1 MKAHHR
7 MSLFLLSLTVGL
19 ANAAWAVPEYRVT
32 VVAPANSA
40 ATDINNAGV
49 VVGNY
54 PFSATS
60 THGFLNRDSTGLVD
74 LGTLGGTASSA
85 AAINDK
91 GQVLG
96 EWTTAAGQQRGFIY
110 FRGTRRDIGII
121 PGRFTTYTDINYA
134 GYITAYGTAFDTFE
148 GPHGFLRSPNGTF
161 TDIGAL
167 PVENPMTIADS
178 LNNRKQVTGA
188 SGPLT
193 FPDQPLRAIVWAAG
207 VMRDLGDFGADP
219 NVGQAINDCGQITG
233 YASVPQGFRNRV
245 AFLYSGGRLIDIDQR
260 PATADRFSEG
270 TGINIH
276 AHIVGNSN
284 HLSGFIYRG
293 RTMESLNA
301 LIAPGL
307 GWDIR
312 FPQAI
317 NDAGQIAATAYRGGV
332 QYAVR
337 LDLIRP
343 HALQAPAV
351 ELDAES
357 APPAA
362 NADAEA
368 QAKADN
374 DAQAREAAHPVKQEG
389 KRGAARPQDR

>member
-1 MKAHHR
+1 MQAHHR
-7 MSLFLLSLTVGL
+7 VSLFLLSLTIGL
-19 ANAAWAVPEYRVT
+19 ANAAWAAPEYRVT
-32 VVAPANSA
+32 IVAPANSS

-60 THGFLNRDSTGLVD
+60 THGFLNRGAGVVD

-85 AAINDK
+85 AAINDR

-110 FRGTRRDIGII
+110 YRGARRDIGII
-121 PGRFTTYTDINYA
+121 PGRFTTWTDINNA
-134 GYITAYGTAFDTFE
+134 GYITAYGTAFDSFE
-148 GPHGFLRSPNGTF
+148 GPHGFLRAPNGTL
-161 TDIGAL
+161 TDIGSL
-167 PVENPMTIADS
+167 PVENPMTLALA
-178 LNNRKQVTGA
+178 LNNRRQIAGA

-193 FPDQPLRAIVWAAG
+193 FPEQPLRAIVWTAG
-207 VMRDLGDFGADP
+207 VMRDLGDFGFEP

-233 YASVPQGFRNRV
+233 YMSLREGFHNRV
-245 AFLYSGGRLIDIDQR
+245 AFLYSGGSLTDIDRR

-276 AHIVGNSN
+276 AQIVGNSN

-293 RTMESLNA
+293 RVMESLNT

-317 NDAGQIAATAYRGGV
+317 NDSGQIAATAYRGGV

-343 HALQAPAV
+343 LALQAPAV
-351 ELDAES
+351 ELDAEAI
-357 APPAA
+357 APEAPSG
-362 NADAEA
+362 AD
-368 QAKADN
+368 D
-374 DAQAREAAHPVKQEG
+374 DAQAREQVRPVKQ
-389 KRGAARPQDR
+389 